1 MMIFV
6 VVVEEE
12 RPVLRRVLDVHVI
25 PEDGV
30 LRHED
35 DDDDDD
41 VDGDV
46 IRWKYPCRKDRNMIL
61 LYY

>member
-35 DDDDDD
+35 DDDD